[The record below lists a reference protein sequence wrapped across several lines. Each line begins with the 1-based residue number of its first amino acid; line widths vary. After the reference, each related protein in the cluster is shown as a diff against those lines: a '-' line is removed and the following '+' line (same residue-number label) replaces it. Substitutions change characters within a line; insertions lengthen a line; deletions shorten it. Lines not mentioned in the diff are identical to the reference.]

1 METLQSSR
9 TKQYPIIRLTLKPLC
24 SRECGIGVKSD
35 KYINGIESL
44 EIDLSKCGKH
54 FDKCIE
60 ADQWRKDSLE
70 QYDHLV
76 LEKSDIYSKK

>member
-44 EIDLSKCGKH
+44 EIDISRNRLKKTTDFQQRHQGY
-54 FDKCIE
+54 
-60 ADQWRKDSLE
+60 SL
-70 QYDHLV
+70 V
-76 LEKSDIYSKK
+76 KEK